1 MATNI
6 TTDNLIGQF
15 CSLIN
20 TNAAGVANVDDLLIY
35 KYAGGSLQRIT
46 AQLMRDYFLAGLS
59 TQMSGYATTTW
70 VTQQLA
76 TKADAATISSLSTS
90 VNNAANAA
98 ATAKS
103 IAEGVRDSQVFCT
116 QEVYDGYV
124 AAGTVDPNITY
135 FIYEDE

>member
-70 VTQQLA
+70 VTAQLA
-76 TKADAATISSLSTS
+76 LKADATTVSTLAAS
-90 VNNAANAA
+90 VNAASNAA
-98 ATAKS
+98 ASAKT
-103 IAEGVRDSQVFCT
+103 IAEGVRDSQVYCT
-116 QEVYDGYV
+116 QAYYD
-124 AAGTVDPNITY
+124 ALEEPDEDITY
-135 FIYEDE
+135 FIYEE

>member
-59 TQMSGYATTTW
+59 SQMSGYATTTW
-70 VTQQLA
+70 VTAQLA
-76 TKADAATISSLSTS
+76 LKADATTVSTLAAS
-90 VNNAANAA
+90 VNAASNAA
-98 ATAKS
+98 ASAKT
-103 IAEGVRDSQVFCT
+103 IAEGVRDSQVYCT
-116 QEVYDGYV
+116 QAYYD
-124 AAGTVDPNITY
+124 ALEEPDEDITY
-135 FIYEDE
+135 FIYEE